1 MRIAVVGAGS
11 WGTTLADL
19 LAKKSEQVS
28 LWALEPEVAEDINTR
43 HLNELYLPGILLCR
57 SLRADTDLAAVVSE
71 VEVVVLVCPSHVM
84 RSLLNRLAGHLSRG
98 VIIVNASKGLESK
111 TLLRMSQVEAEV
123 LPGEL
128 DCRHVTLSGPSFA
141 LEVAKELPTVVTVVS
156 ENAEIAEA
164 IQELFSTDY
173 LRVYSHDDIIGVE
186 LGGALKNVIAIATGM
201 IDGLGLGYNTR
212 AALITRGLAEITRL
226 GLVLGSRP
234 ETFSGISGLGD
245 LVLTCTG
252 ELSRN
257 RQVGL
262 RIGRGESLTA
272 ITEKMRTVAEG
283 IRTTE
288 AAYQLAFKHEIYM
301 PITEQ
306 VYHILFKGRSVRQSL
321 DELMKRELK
330 TEYDKTS
337 SW

>member
-1 MRIAVVGAGS
+1 MRIAVIGAGS

-19 LAKKSEQVS
+19 LAGKSEQVGI
-28 LWALEPEVAEDINTR
+28 WAFEPEVAEDINAR
-43 HLNELYLPGILLCR
+43 HRNELYLPGIALAE
-57 SLRADTDLAAVVSE
+57 SLRADTDLGAVARGA
-71 VEVVVLVCPSHVM
+71 EVVVLVCPSHVM
-84 RSLLNRLAGHLSRG
+84 RSMLSGLAGHLNSG
-98 VIIVNASKGLESK
+98 VVVVNASKGLESG
-111 TLLRMSQVEAEV
+111 TLLRMSQVEQDV
-123 LPGEL
+123 LPAGL
-128 DCRHVTLSGPSFA
+128 GYRHATLSGPSFA
-141 LEVAKELPTVVTVVS
+141 LEVAREQPTVVTVAGEHGETTGMV
-156 ENAEIAEA
+156 
-164 IQELFSTDY
+164 QELFSTSY
-173 LRVYSHDDIIGVE
+173 LRVYTHDDIIGVE

-212 AALITRGLAEITRL
+212 AALITRGLVEITRL
-226 GLVLGSRP
+226 GVALGSRP

-262 RIGRGESLTA
+262 RIGRGESLAGITA
-272 ITEKMRTVAEG
+272 KMRTVAEG

-288 AAYQLAFKHEIYM
+288 AAYLLAVKHGIHL

-330 TEYDKTS
+330 TEYDDGCC
-337 SW
+337 W

>member
-1 MRIAVVGAGS
+1 MAEGA
-11 WGTTLADL
+11 
-19 LAKKSEQVS
+19 
-28 LWALEPEVAEDINTR
+28 
-43 HLNELYLPGILLCR
+43 
-57 SLRADTDLAAVVSE
+57 
-71 VEVVVLVCPSHVM
+71 EVVLLVCPSHVM
-84 RSLLNRLAGHLSRG
+84 RTLLTRLIGHLSRR
-98 VIIVNASKGLESK
+98 VIIVNASKGLENK
-111 TLLRMSQVEAEV
+111 TLLRLSQVEREVIPAE
-123 LPGEL
+123 LGH
-128 DCRHVTLSGPSFA
+128 RHVTLSGPSFA
-141 LEVAKELPTVVTVVS
+141 FEVASELPTVVTVAS
-156 ENAEIAEA
+156 ESGEVAEV

-173 LRVYSHDDIIGVE
+173 LRVYTHDDIIGVE

-226 GLVLGSRP
+226 GAALGSRP

-262 RIGRGESLTA
+262 RIGRGETLDR
-272 ITEKMRTVAEG
+272 ITGQMHSVAEG

-288 AAYQLAFKHEIYM
+288 AAYQLAKKHDIYM

-306 VYHILFKGRSVRQSL
+306 VFHILFEGRSVRQSL
-321 DELMKRELK
+321 DELMTRELK
-330 TEYDKTS
+330 TEYENNR

>member
-1 MRIAVVGAGS
+1 
-11 WGTTLADL
+11 
-19 LAKKSEQVS
+19 
-28 LWALEPEVAEDINTR
+28 
-43 HLNELYLPGILLCR
+43 LNELYLPGILLCR
-57 SLRADTDLAAVVSE
+57 SIRADTDLAAVVSE
-71 VEVVVLVCPSHVM
+71 AEVVILVCPSHVM
-84 RSLLNRLAGHLSRG
+84 RSLLTRLAGHLSRG

-128 DCRHVTLSGPSFA
+128 GCRHVTLSGPSFA
-141 LEVAKELPTVVTVVS
+141 LEVAKELPTVVTVAS
-156 ENAEIAEA
+156 ESAETAEA
-164 IQELFSTDY
+164 MQELFSTDY
-173 LRVYSHDDIIGVE
+173 LRVYTHDDIIGVE

-201 IDGLGLGYNTR
+201 IDGLDLGYNTR
-212 AALITRGLAEITRL
+212 AALITRGLAEVIRL

-288 AAYQLAFKHEIYM
+288 AAYQLALKHEIHM

-321 DELMKRELK
+321 DQLMKRELK
-330 TEYDKTS
+330 TEYDRTR